1 MAMVGPS
8 SDSRNTVTRPWEAFG
23 RLQSPMSCLWES
35 TSWLQVRKMRQGPFS
50 PSDHVTIKFDLL
62 AVYTRSQDKH
72 AKESIETRTF
82 LVYNFLSKRFDT
94 GTRLGS
100 REMTDI
106 EQSRPHRKL
115 SILLGYCF
123 PIACTNFSASPATM
137 QVPLDPAAQTQLP
150 KSTFMDLNFNSV
162 LESPVFAGGL
172 GLAALGSAAAIA
184 RRGAIRSA
192 QVLRRQL
199 LVNVEISKTDPS
211 YPWILGYLSRPR
223 EPVGFLASRLT
234 RIRQLSV
241 KTTTRSAAPG
251 KSGNNVGPMH
261 AHFALVPGYGS
272 HVIRHAPG
280 VYIMVQREK
289 SSTAEMSTGEP
300 HETMTL
306 TALWAHRHVFEEI
319 FGDAH
324 SMMAR
329 ATEGKTVVYTVR
341 GFDWVQLGE
350 PRRKRPLGSVVLDEG
365 VKEGIVADV
374 KDFIDRQEW
383 YAERGIPYRRGYL
396 LFGPPGSGKSSFIH
410 ALAGE
415 LNFAIA
421 TINLSERGMADDKLA
436 MMMQKLPART
446 IVLLEDAD
454 AAFVNRKQKE
464 SDGYS
469 GSSVTFS
476 GLLNAL
482 DGLSA
487 GEERIAF
494 LTTNHIDRLDPAL
507 IRPGRVDMIVRIG
520 EASRYQAAQMFDRFY
535 GDVDQDGN
543 GRERFLH
550 KLDSMGL
557 FDEQNPKQ
565 TSAAAIQGIFLFN
578 KNDMEGAIVMA
589 EVLGQP
595 QPTDS

>member
-1 MAMVGPS
+1 
-8 SDSRNTVTRPWEAFG
+8 
-23 RLQSPMSCLWES
+23 
-35 TSWLQVRKMRQGPFS
+35 
-50 PSDHVTIKFDLL
+50 
-62 AVYTRSQDKH
+62 
-72 AKESIETRTF
+72 
-82 LVYNFLSKRFDT
+82 
-94 GTRLGS
+94 
-100 REMTDI
+100 
-106 EQSRPHRKL
+106 
-115 SILLGYCF
+115 
-123 PIACTNFSASPATM
+123 M
-137 QVPLDPAAQTQLP
+137 QVPMDPAAQP
-150 KSTFMDLNFNSV
+150 KATSMDLNFNSV

-172 GLAALGSAAAIA
+172 GLAALGSAAALA
-184 RRGAIRSA
+184 RRGAVRGA
-192 QVLRRQL
+192 QLLRRQL

-211 YPWILGYLSRPR
+211 YPWVLGYLSRPR
-223 EPVGFLASRLT
+223 ENPGLLASRLT

-241 KTTTRSAAPG
+241 KTTTRSAGGSGSGGGG
-251 KSGNNVGPMH
+251 KVAAGPTH

-280 VYIMVQREK
+280 VYLMVQREK

-324 SMMAR
+324 GMMAR

-350 PRRKRPLGSVVLDEG
+350 PRRKRPLGSVVLDQG
-365 VKEGIVADV
+365 VKEGIVTDV
-374 KDFIDRQEW
+374 KDFIARQEW

-396 LFGPPGSGKSSFIH
+396 LFGPPGGGKSSFIH

-415 LNFAIA
+415 LNFGIA

-454 AAFVNRKQKE
+454 AAFVNRKQTE

-469 GSSVTFS
+469 GATVTFS

-507 IRPGRVDMIVRIG
+507 IRPGRVDMIIRVG
-520 EASRYQAAQMFDRFY
+520 EATRYQAGEMFDRFY
-535 GDVDQDGN
+535 GDVDKDGS
-543 GRERFLH
+543 GRQRFLK
-550 KLDSMGL
+550 KLNDMGL
-557 FDEQNPKQ
+557 FDENNPRR
-565 TSAAAIQGIFLFN
+565 TSAAAIQGIFLFH
-578 KNDMEGAIVMA
+578 KNDMEGAIAMA

>member
-1 MAMVGPS
+1 M
-8 SDSRNTVTRPWEAFG
+8 
-23 RLQSPMSCLWES
+23 
-35 TSWLQVRKMRQGPFS
+35 
-50 PSDHVTIKFDLL
+50 
-62 AVYTRSQDKH
+62 
-72 AKESIETRTF
+72 
-82 LVYNFLSKRFDT
+82 
-94 GTRLGS
+94 
-100 REMTDI
+100 
-106 EQSRPHRKL
+106 
-115 SILLGYCF
+115 
-123 PIACTNFSASPATM
+123 
-137 QVPLDPAAQTQLP
+137 DPAAQPP
-150 KSTFMDLNFNSV
+150 KSSLMDLNFNSV

-172 GLAALGSAAAIA
+172 GLAALGSAAALA
-184 RRGAIRSA
+184 RRGAIRGA
-192 QVLRRQL
+192 QLLRRQL

-211 YPWILGYLSRPR
+211 YPWILGYMSRPR
-223 EPVGFLASRLT
+223 ESPGFLASRLT

-241 KTTTRSAAPG
+241 KTTTRSTAPG
-251 KSGNNVGPMH
+251 KNASSGPVH
-261 AHFALVPGYGS
+261 AHFALVPGYGN

-306 TALWAHRHVFEEI
+306 TTLWAHRHVFEEI

-329 ATEGKTVVYTVR
+329 ATEGKTVVYSVR

-374 KDFIDRQEW
+374 KDFIARQEW

-410 ALAGE
+410 AIAGE

-421 TINLSERGMADDKLA
+421 TVNLSERGMADDKLA

-454 AAFVNRKQKE
+454 AAFVNRKQMD

-469 GSSVTFS
+469 GSTVTFS

-507 IRPGRVDMIVRIG
+507 IRPGRVDMIVRVG
-520 EASRYQAAQMFDRFY
+520 EATRYQAGQMFDRFY
-535 GDVDQDGN
+535 GDVDKDKT
-543 GRERFLH
+543 GRERFLK
-550 KLDSMGL
+550 KLDAMGL
-557 FDEQNPKQ
+557 FDENSPRR

-578 KNDMEGAIVMA
+578 KNDMEGAIAMA

>member
-1 MAMVGPS
+1 M
-8 SDSRNTVTRPWEAFG
+8 
-23 RLQSPMSCLWES
+23 
-35 TSWLQVRKMRQGPFS
+35 
-50 PSDHVTIKFDLL
+50 
-62 AVYTRSQDKH
+62 
-72 AKESIETRTF
+72 
-82 LVYNFLSKRFDT
+82 
-94 GTRLGS
+94 
-100 REMTDI
+100 
-106 EQSRPHRKL
+106 
-115 SILLGYCF
+115 
-123 PIACTNFSASPATM
+123 
-137 QVPLDPAAQTQLP
+137 DPAAQP
-150 KSTFMDLNFNSV
+150 KSSPMDLNLNTV

-172 GLAALGSAAAIA
+172 GLAAIGSAAALA
-184 RRGAIRSA
+184 RRAAVHGA

-211 YPWILGYLSRPR
+211 YPWVLGYLSRPR
-223 EPVGFLASRLT
+223 ESPGLLASRLT

-241 KTTTRSAAPG
+241 KTTTRSGGGKAGSAA
-251 KSGNNVGPMH
+251 GPAH

-280 VYIMVQREK
+280 VYVMVQREK

-324 SMMAR
+324 GMMAR

-374 KDFIDRQEW
+374 KDFIARQEW

-396 LFGPPGSGKSSFIH
+396 LFGPPGGGKSSFIH

-469 GSSVTFS
+469 GSTVTFS

-507 IRPGRVDMIVRIG
+507 IRPGRVDMIIRVG
-520 EASRYQAAQMFDRFY
+520 EATRYQAGQMFDRFY
-535 GDVDQDGN
+535 GDVDKDGT
-543 GRERFLH
+543 GRERFLK
-550 KLDSMGL
+550 KLDDMGL
-557 FDEQNPKQ
+557 FDENNPRR
-565 TSAAAIQGIFLFN
+565 TSAAAIQGIFLFH
-578 KNDMEGAIVMA
+578 KNDMEGAIAMA

>member
-1 MAMVGPS
+1 M
-8 SDSRNTVTRPWEAFG
+8 
-23 RLQSPMSCLWES
+23 
-35 TSWLQVRKMRQGPFS
+35 
-50 PSDHVTIKFDLL
+50 
-62 AVYTRSQDKH
+62 
-72 AKESIETRTF
+72 
-82 LVYNFLSKRFDT
+82 
-94 GTRLGS
+94 
-100 REMTDI
+100 
-106 EQSRPHRKL
+106 
-115 SILLGYCF
+115 
-123 PIACTNFSASPATM
+123 M
-137 QVPLDPAAQTQLP
+137 QVPMDPATQTS
-150 KSTFMDLNFNSV
+150 KSSSLMDLNFNSV

-172 GLAALGSAAAIA
+172 GLAALGSAAAVA
-184 RRGAIRSA
+184 RRGAIRGA

-223 EPVGFLASRLT
+223 EPAGFLASRLT

-324 SMMAR
+324 GMMAR
-329 ATEGKTVVYTVR
+329 ATEGKTIVYTVR

-365 VKEGIVADV
+365 IKEGIVADV

-464 SDGYS
+464 ADGYS

-520 EASRYQAAQMFDRFY
+520 EATRYQAGQMFDRFY
-535 GDVDQDGN
+535 GDVDKDGD
-543 GRERFLH
+543 GRERFLE

-557 FDEQNPKQ
+557 FDEKNPRQ

-578 KNDMEGAIVMA
+578 KSNMEGAIAMA

-595 QPTDS
+595 QPTDN

>member
-1 MAMVGPS
+1 M
-8 SDSRNTVTRPWEAFG
+8 
-23 RLQSPMSCLWES
+23 
-35 TSWLQVRKMRQGPFS
+35 
-50 PSDHVTIKFDLL
+50 
-62 AVYTRSQDKH
+62 
-72 AKESIETRTF
+72 
-82 LVYNFLSKRFDT
+82 
-94 GTRLGS
+94 
-100 REMTDI
+100 
-106 EQSRPHRKL
+106 
-115 SILLGYCF
+115 
-123 PIACTNFSASPATM
+123 
-137 QVPLDPAAQTQLP
+137 DPAAQPLKTSSP
-150 KSTFMDLNFNSV
+150 SSFMDLNLNSV

-172 GLAALGSAAAIA
+172 GLAALGSAAALV

-192 QVLRRQL
+192 HLLRQQL

-223 EPVGFLASRLT
+223 APAGFLAARLT

-241 KTTTRSAAPG
+241 KTTTRSGGSSAGAG
-251 KSGNNVGPMH
+251 AGSSKNNIGPLH

-289 SSTAEMSTGEP
+289 GSTAEMTTGEP

-324 SMMAR
+324 GMMAR

-374 KDFIDRQEW
+374 RDFIERQEW

-464 SDGYS
+464 VDGYS

-520 EASRYQAAQMFDRFY
+520 EASRYQAGQMFDRFY
-535 GDVDQDGN
+535 GDVDQDGS
-543 GRERFLH
+543 GRARFLQ

-557 FDEQNPKQ
+557 FDENNPKQ

-578 KNDMEGAIVMA
+578 KNDMEGAISMA
-589 EVLGQP
+589 DVLGQP

>member
-1 MAMVGPS
+1 M
-8 SDSRNTVTRPWEAFG
+8 
-23 RLQSPMSCLWES
+23 
-35 TSWLQVRKMRQGPFS
+35 
-50 PSDHVTIKFDLL
+50 
-62 AVYTRSQDKH
+62 
-72 AKESIETRTF
+72 
-82 LVYNFLSKRFDT
+82 
-94 GTRLGS
+94 
-100 REMTDI
+100 
-106 EQSRPHRKL
+106 
-115 SILLGYCF
+115 
-123 PIACTNFSASPATM
+123 
-137 QVPLDPAAQTQLP
+137 DPAAQP
-150 KSTFMDLNFNSV
+150 KSSLMDLNFNTV

-172 GLAALGSAAAIA
+172 GLAALGSAAALA
-184 RRGAIRSA
+184 RRGALRGA
-192 QVLRRQL
+192 QLLRRQL

-211 YPWILGYLSRPR
+211 YPWVLGYLSRPR
-223 EPVGFLASRLT
+223 ESPGLLASRLT

-241 KTTTRSAAPG
+241 KTTTRSAAAGGG
-251 KSGNNVGPMH
+251 KAGSAAGPAH

-272 HVIRHAPG
+272 HVVRHAPG
-280 VYIMVQREK
+280 VYVMVQREK

-324 SMMAR
+324 GMMAR

-374 KDFIDRQEW
+374 KDFIARQEW

-396 LFGPPGSGKSSFIH
+396 LFGPPGGGKSSFIH

-454 AAFVNRKQKE
+454 AAFVNRKQKD

-469 GSSVTFS
+469 GSTVTFS

-507 IRPGRVDMIVRIG
+507 IRPGRVDMIIRVG
-520 EASRYQAAQMFDRFY
+520 EATRYQAGEMFVRFY
-535 GDVDQDGN
+535 GDVDEDGR
-543 GRERFLH
+543 GRERFLK
-550 KLDSMGL
+550 KLDDMGL
-557 FDEQNPKQ
+557 FDEKNPRR
-565 TSAAAIQGIFLFN
+565 TSAAAIQGIFLFH
-578 KNDMEGAIVMA
+578 KNDMEGAIAMA

>member
-1 MAMVGPS
+1 M
-8 SDSRNTVTRPWEAFG
+8 
-23 RLQSPMSCLWES
+23 
-35 TSWLQVRKMRQGPFS
+35 
-50 PSDHVTIKFDLL
+50 
-62 AVYTRSQDKH
+62 
-72 AKESIETRTF
+72 
-82 LVYNFLSKRFDT
+82 
-94 GTRLGS
+94 
-100 REMTDI
+100 
-106 EQSRPHRKL
+106 
-115 SILLGYCF
+115 
-123 PIACTNFSASPATM
+123 
-137 QVPLDPAAQTQLP
+137 DPAAQP
-150 KSTFMDLNFNSV
+150 KSSFMDLNLNTV

-172 GLAALGSAAAIA
+172 GLAALGSAAALA
-184 RRGAIRSA
+184 RRGVLHSA
-192 QVLRRQL
+192 QLIRRQL

-211 YPWILGYLSRPR
+211 YPWVLGYLSRPR
-223 EPVGFLASRLT
+223 ENPGFLASRLT

-241 KTTTRSAAPG
+241 KTTTRSAGGGG
-251 KSGNNVGPMH
+251 KGGSGAGPEH

-272 HVIRHAPG
+272 HVIRHSPG
-280 VYIMVQREK
+280 VYVMVQREK

-306 TALWAHRHVFEEI
+306 TALWAHRHVFEDI

-329 ATEGKTVVYTVR
+329 AHEGKTIVYTVR

-374 KDFIDRQEW
+374 KDFISRQEW

-464 SDGYS
+464 TDGYS
-469 GSSVTFS
+469 GSTVTFS

-482 DGLSA
+482 DGLAA

-507 IRPGRVDMIVRIG
+507 IRPGRVDMIIRIG
-520 EASRYQAAQMFDRFY
+520 EATRYQAGQMFDRFY
-535 GDVDQDGN
+535 GDVDKDAS
-543 GRERFLH
+543 GRDRFLK
-550 KLDSMGL
+550 KLDDMGL
-557 FDEQNPKQ
+557 FDENNAKQ

-578 KNDMEGAIVMA
+578 KNDMEGAIAMA

>member
-1 MAMVGPS
+1 
-8 SDSRNTVTRPWEAFG
+8 
-23 RLQSPMSCLWES
+23 
-35 TSWLQVRKMRQGPFS
+35 
-50 PSDHVTIKFDLL
+50 
-62 AVYTRSQDKH
+62 
-72 AKESIETRTF
+72 
-82 LVYNFLSKRFDT
+82 
-94 GTRLGS
+94 
-100 REMTDI
+100 
-106 EQSRPHRKL
+106 
-115 SILLGYCF
+115 
-123 PIACTNFSASPATM
+123 M
-137 QVPLDPAAQTQLP
+137 QVPMDPASPP
-150 KSTFMDLNFNSV
+150 KTSLMDGLNFNSV

-172 GLAALGSAAAIA
+172 GLAALGSAAALG
-184 RRGAIRSA
+184 RRGAIQGAR
-192 QVLRRQL
+192 LLKRQL
-199 LVNVEISKTDPS
+199 LVNVEISKNDPS
-211 YPWILGYLSRPR
+211 YRWILAYLSRPR
-223 EPVGFLASRLT
+223 ETPGFLASRLT
-234 RIRQLSV
+234 RIRELSV
-241 KTTTRSAAPG
+241 KTTTRSVAPG
-251 KSGNNVGPMH
+251 KGNGGEGAPTH

-280 VYIMVQREK
+280 VYIMVQRDK
-289 SSTAEMSTGEP
+289 SSTAEMATGEP

-306 TALWAHRHVFEEI
+306 TTLWAHRDVFEEI

-341 GFDWVQLGE
+341 GFNWEQLGE
-350 PRRKRPLGSVVLDEG
+350 PRRKRPLGSVILDEG

-374 KDFIDRQEW
+374 KDFIARQEW

-396 LFGPPGSGKSSFIH
+396 LFGPPGGGKSSFIH

-436 MMMQKLPART
+436 MMMQKLPQRT

-454 AAFVNRKQKE
+454 AAFVNRKQRE

-507 IRPGRVDMIVRIG
+507 IRPGRVDMIVRVG
-520 EASRYQAAQMFDRFY
+520 EASRYQAGEMFERFY
-535 GDVDQDGN
+535 GDVDQDGK
-543 GRERFLH
+543 GKERFLQ
-550 KLDSMGL
+550 KLDDMGL
-557 FDEQNPKQ
+557 FDEKTAKT
-565 TSAAAIQGIFLFN
+565 TSAAAIQGLFLFH
-578 KNDMEGAIVMA
+578 KNDMEGAINMA

-595 QPTDS
+595 QHTDG

>member
-1 MAMVGPS
+1 M
-8 SDSRNTVTRPWEAFG
+8 
-23 RLQSPMSCLWES
+23 
-35 TSWLQVRKMRQGPFS
+35 
-50 PSDHVTIKFDLL
+50 
-62 AVYTRSQDKH
+62 
-72 AKESIETRTF
+72 
-82 LVYNFLSKRFDT
+82 
-94 GTRLGS
+94 
-100 REMTDI
+100 
-106 EQSRPHRKL
+106 
-115 SILLGYCF
+115 
-123 PIACTNFSASPATM
+123 
-137 QVPLDPAAQTQLP
+137 DPAAQPP
-150 KSTFMDLNFNSV
+150 KSSLMDLNFNSV

-172 GLAALGSAAAIA
+172 GLAALGSAAALA
-184 RRGAIRSA
+184 RRGAIRGA
-192 QVLRRQL
+192 QLLRRQL

-211 YPWILGYLSRPR
+211 YPWILGYMSRPR
-223 EPVGFLASRLT
+223 ESPGFLASRLT

-241 KTTTRSAAPG
+241 KTTTRSTGAAAG
-251 KSGNNVGPMH
+251 KNGASSSSSSSSVGPVH
-261 AHFALVPGYGS
+261 AHFALVPGYGN

-306 TALWAHRHVFEEI
+306 TTLWAHRHVFEEI

-329 ATEGKTVVYTVR
+329 ATEGKTVVYSVR

-374 KDFIDRQEW
+374 KDFIARQEW

-410 ALAGE
+410 AIAGE

-421 TINLSERGMADDKLA
+421 TVNLSERGMADDKLA

-454 AAFVNRKQKE
+454 AAFVNRKQMD

-469 GSSVTFS
+469 GSTVTFS

-507 IRPGRVDMIVRIG
+507 IRPGRVDMIVRVG
-520 EASRYQAAQMFDRFY
+520 EATRYQAGQMFDRFY
-535 GDVDQDGN
+535 GDVDKDKT
-543 GRERFLH
+543 GRERFLK
-550 KLDSMGL
+550 KLDTMGL
-557 FDEQNPKQ
+557 FDENSPRR

-578 KNDMEGAIVMA
+578 KNDMEGAIAMA

-595 QPTDS
+595 QPTDN

>member
-1 MAMVGPS
+1 M
-8 SDSRNTVTRPWEAFG
+8 
-23 RLQSPMSCLWES
+23 
-35 TSWLQVRKMRQGPFS
+35 
-50 PSDHVTIKFDLL
+50 
-62 AVYTRSQDKH
+62 
-72 AKESIETRTF
+72 
-82 LVYNFLSKRFDT
+82 
-94 GTRLGS
+94 
-100 REMTDI
+100 
-106 EQSRPHRKL
+106 
-115 SILLGYCF
+115 
-123 PIACTNFSASPATM
+123 
-137 QVPLDPAAQTQLP
+137 DPAAQTP
-150 KSTFMDLNFNSV
+150 TKSSLMDLNFNSV

-192 QVLRRQL
+192 QLLRQQL

-211 YPWILGYLSRPR
+211 YPWVLGYLSRPR
-223 EPVGFLASRLT
+223 PQAGFLASRLT

-241 KTTTRSAAPG
+241 KTTTRSG
-251 KSGNNVGPMH
+251 GNSSNSSGGSGGGGGNNVGPLH

-272 HVIRHAPG
+272 HVVRHAPG

-289 SSTAEMSTGEP
+289 GSTAEMTTGEP
-300 HETMTL
+300 HETLTL

-319 FGDAH
+319 FGEAH
-324 SMMAR
+324 GLMAR
-329 ATEGKTVVYTVR
+329 ATAGRTVVYSVR
-341 GFDWVQLGE
+341 GFEWVPLGE
-350 PRRKRPLGSVVLDEG
+350 ARRKRPLGSVVLDEG
-365 VKEGIVADV
+365 VKEGLVADV
-374 KDFIDRQEW
+374 RDFLERQEW

-415 LNFAIA
+415 LNFGIA

-464 SDGYS
+464 ADGYS

-520 EASRYQAAQMFDRFY
+520 EATRYQAGQMFDRFY
-535 GDVDQDGN
+535 GDVDKDGS
-543 GRERFLH
+543 GRVRFLQ

-557 FDEQNPKQ
+557 FDAKNPKQ

-578 KNDMEGAIVMA
+578 KNDMEGAIRMA
-589 EVLGQP
+589 ELLGQP
-595 QPTDS
+595 QPTDH